1 MRVFIETMGCPKNFN
16 DSQACAGLLE
26 DRGHQIV
33 GLPSEADAIMVNTC
47 GFIGDAKKESI
58 ERIFDMAQYGKLLIV
73 SGCLSQRY
81 GKELFDSIPEAAIML
96 GVNDYEKLPDI
107 LDRYE
112 AGQLSEEPAEDLTE
126 DQRNIRADG
135 RELHVSLYEKD
146 LSSMN
151 RKIEEGTYSA
161 TLKISEGC
169 NNRCTYCV
177 IPKIRGPYRSVPEAE
192 VIEEAKKLAAA
203 GVKELILI
211 AQDTTAYGCDFD
223 DEGNRVPAGTEKYK
237 LAGLLRKLC
246 QVDGI
251 EWIRILY
258 AYEDRITDELIEV
271 MAEEDKI
278 CKYIDIPLQHASD
291 HVLKEMDRRSTR
303 ESIRTTLR
311 KLRAAMDDIHIR
323 TTLIVGFPGETEE
336 DFDELL
342 DMVETEQFDRLGV
355 FAYSQE
361 EGTPAGVR
369 EDQIPDEV
377 KQERLDAVMM
387 RQLDISLEANRDKIG
402 HVLEVII
409 DEEDEDG
416 AFIGRTR
423 FDAPEIDNNVIVN
436 STKSHLPGDII
447 KVKVTDAF
455 DYDIVGVEVFD

>member
-16 DSQACAGLLE
+16 DSQTCAGLLE
-26 DRGHQIV
+26 RSGHSVVSI
-33 GLPSEADAIMVNTC
+33 PSEADAIMVNTC

-81 GKELFDSIPEAAIML
+81 GQELFDSIPEAAIML
-96 GVNDYEKLPDI
+96 GVNDYEKLPEI

-112 AGQLSEEPAEDLTE
+112 AKAAGAAAGADAGSEDTE
-126 DQRNIRADG
+126 

-146 LSSMN
+146 LSSLN
-151 RKIEEGTYSA
+151 RKIEEGAYSA
-161 TLKISEGC
+161 TLKIAEGC

-177 IPKIRGPYRSVPEAE
+177 IPRIRGPYRSVPEAE
-192 VIEEAKKLAAA
+192 VIEEAERLAAA

-211 AQDTTAYGCDFD
+211 AQDTTAYGCDI
-223 DEGNRVPAGTEKYK
+223 DEDGNRAPACDQRYK
-237 LAGLLRKLC
+237 LADLLKKLC
-246 QVDGI
+246 LIDGI

-271 MAEEDKI
+271 MAEEEKI

-303 ESIRTTLR
+303 DSIRTTLR
-311 KLRAAMDDIHIR
+311 KIRAAMDDIHIR

-342 DMVETEQFDRLGV
+342 DMVETEKFDRLGV

-369 EDQIPDEV
+369 DDQIPEEV

-387 RQLDISLEANRDKIG
+387 RQLDISLESNQDKIG
-402 HVLEVII
+402 HILEVIV

-416 AFIGRTR
+416 AYIGRTR
-423 FDAPEIDNNVIVN
+423 YDAPEIDNNVIVN
-436 STKSHLPGDII
+436 STVEHKPGDII

-455 DYDIVGVEVFD
+455 DYDIVGEEYFG

>member
-16 DSQACAGLLE
+16 DSSVCAGLLE
-26 DRGHQIV
+26 EKGHEIV
-33 GLPSEADAIMVNTC
+33 EVPSEADAIMVNTC

-81 GKELFDSIPEAAIML
+81 GKELFDSIPEAAVML
-96 GVNDYEKLPDI
+96 GVNDYDKLPDI
-107 LDRYE
+107 LEKYE
-112 AGQLSEEPAEDLTE
+112 DSMDA
-126 DQRNIRADG
+126 G

-146 LSSMN
+146 ISSLN
-151 RKIEEGTYSA
+151 RKIEKDAYSA

-177 IPKIRGPYRSVPEAE
+177 IPQIRGPYRSVPEAE
-192 VIEEAKKLAAA
+192 VLEEAERLASS

-223 DEGNRVPAGTEKYK
+223 DEGNRVPGGTERYK
-237 LAGLLRKLC
+237 LADLLKKLC
-246 QVDGI
+246 RVDGI

-271 MAEEDKI
+271 MASEDKI

-303 ESIRTTLR
+303 ESIRKTLR

-336 DFDELL
+336 DMDELI
-342 DMVETEQFDRLGV
+342 DMVETERFDRLGV

-361 EGTPAGVR
+361 EGTPAGIR
-369 EDQIPDEV
+369 KDQIPEEI

-387 RQLDISLEANRDKIG
+387 RQLEISLESNHDKIG

-416 AFIGRTR
+416 AYIGRTR
-423 FDAPEIDNNVIVN
+423 YDAPEIDNNVIVN
-436 STKSHLPGDII
+436 TTIRHKPGDII
-447 KVKVTDAF
+447 KVKITDAF
-455 DYDIVGVEVFD
+455 DYDIVGEETFS

>member
-1 MRVFIETMGCPKNFN
+1 MKVFIETLGCPKNFN
-16 DSQACAGLLE
+16 DSEVCAGLLE
-26 DRGHQIV
+26 ENGHEIT

-81 GKELFDSIPEAAIML
+81 GRELFDSIPEATVML
-96 GVNDYEKLPDI
+96 GVNDYEKLPEI
-107 LDRYE
+107 LKRYE
-112 AGQLSEEPAEDLTE
+112 SDNDE
-126 DQRNIRADG
+126 

-146 LSSMN
+146 MSSLN
-151 RKIEEGTYSA
+151 RKIKDGSYSA

-177 IPKIRGPYRSVPEAE
+177 IPKIRGPYRSVPEDEVLAE
-192 VIEEAKKLAAA
+192 AERLAGA

-211 AQDTTAYGCDFD
+211 AQDTTAWGCDFD
-223 DEGNRVPAGTEKYK
+223 EEGNRVPAGTEKYK
-237 LAGLLRKLC
+237 LDRLLKKLC
-246 QVDGI
+246 RIEGI

-258 AYEDRITDELIEV
+258 AYEDRITDDLIRV

-291 HVLKEMDRRSTR
+291 HVLREMDRRSTR
-303 ESIRTTLR
+303 DSIRTTVR

-342 DMVETEQFDRLGV
+342 DMVETEKFDRLGV

-361 EGTPAGVR
+361 EGTPAGIR
-369 EDQIPDEV
+369 EDQIPEEV
-377 KQERLDAVMM
+377 KQERLDAIMM
-387 RQLDISLEANRDKIG
+387 RQLEISLESNQDKIG
-402 HVLEVII
+402 HTLEVII
-409 DEEDEDG
+409 DEEDDDG
-416 AFIGRTR
+416 AYLGRTR
-423 FDAPEIDNNVIVN
+423 YDAPEIDNNVIVN
-436 STKSHLPGDII
+436 TNMKHEPGDII
-447 KVKVTDAF
+447 KVKITDAF
-455 DYDIVGVEVFD
+455 DYDIVGEEVF